1 MSDNGPILSLPDT
14 PQDTI
19 DLTSEEPT
27 PFDDSVVFVSQTK
40 ADNGVEYIG
49 SYSVA
54 NQETLTSNQQQI
66 QTVQENLT
74 ILDDDDDNLDL
85 PSLDLDRK
93 FKEIAKK
100 RSSLE
105 TSSRPPILCGIC
117 REDEFYLQA
126 HKRSLV
132 STHCGHIF
140 CKPCL
145 DLSLTKYKCCPIC
158 RKPLTSKAAY
168 HVIFL

>member
-1 MSDNGPILSLPDT
+1 MSETGPVLSLPET
-14 PQDTI
+14 SQDTI
-19 DLTSEEPT
+19 DLTSEDVT
-27 PFDDSVVFVSQTK
+27 PLDDSVVFVSQTK
-40 ADNGVEYIG
+40 EDTGVEYIG
-49 SYSVA
+49 SYTVA
-54 NQETLTSNQQQI
+54 QEHTPQETRASHQ
-66 QTVQENLT
+66 LT
-74 ILDDDDDNLDL
+74 ILDDDDDDNLDL
-85 PSLDLDRK
+85 PALDLDRK
-93 FKEIAKK
+93 FKELADK

-145 DLSLTKYKCCPIC
+145 DVSLTKYKCCPIC
-158 RKPLTSKAAY
+158 RKVLPPKSAY

>member
-1 MSDNGPILSLPDT
+1 MSHKGPLLSLPEP

-19 DLTSEEPT
+19 DLTCEDT
-27 PFDDSVVFVSQTK
+27 VQIDDSVVFVSQTK
-40 ADNGVEYIG
+40 EDNGVEYIG
-49 SYSVA
+49 SYSVPI
-54 NQETLTSNQQQI
+54 QQHIPPQA
-66 QTVQENLT
+66 QLT
-74 ILDDDDDNLDL
+74 IPDDEEDNLDL

-93 FKEIAKK
+93 FKAIADK

-105 TSSRPPILCGIC
+105 THSRPPILCGIC

-126 HKRSLV
+126 HKHSLV

-158 RKPLTSKAAY
+158 RKGLPSKSPY